1 MSEVEGPGGV
11 NKYLNARQ
19 LQLWTGVARRE
30 GDATAV
36 GSSAAPLRYIA
47 GVSLLGSHGLVLACR
62 RVLFCIIRPRSN
74 IADLSQKHGEV
85 RSYFYLEGV
94 SQSTVL
100 PRLENR
106 LEVSSPS
113 NLF

>member
-1 MSEVEGPGGV
+1 MRKVEGPGGV

-19 LQLWTGVARRE
+19 LQLWTGVARGE

-36 GSSAAPLRYIA
+36 GSSAAPLRYVA
-47 GVSLLGSHGLVLACR
+47 GLSMLGFHGLVLAC